1 MKFFAVAALAAGALA
16 APAELTVRTFTNPQ
30 LCPSGLYSNLVC
42 ADVDVLGIACLNA
55 VTPITANEAPRDA
68 NHFRE
73 ICAKIGKE
81 ARCAVLPVLGQAVLC
96 NKPVG
101 INN

>member
-1 MKFFAVAALAAGALA
+1 MKFFAVAALFAGALA
-16 APAELTVRTFTNPQ
+16 APTVEVEARTNSSPV
-30 LCPSGLYSNLVC
+30 CPNGLYSNPVC
-42 ADVDVLGIACLNA
+42 ADVDVLGILCLNA
-55 VTPITANEAPRDA
+55 VSPSEAPRDA

-81 ARCAVLPVLGQAVLC
+81 ARCAVVPILNQAVLC

-101 INN
+101 ITN